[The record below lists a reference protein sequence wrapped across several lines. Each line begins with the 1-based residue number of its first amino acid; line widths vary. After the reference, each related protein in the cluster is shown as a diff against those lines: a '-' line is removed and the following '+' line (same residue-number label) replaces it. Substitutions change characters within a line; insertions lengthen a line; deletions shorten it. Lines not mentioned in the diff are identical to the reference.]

1 MKKYILT
8 NQMKNEYFQEN
19 EKKSIEITREM
30 ILFHD
35 PNEIVERKSK
45 TEGKWLQIED
55 RTRIRNTKKMTLFD
69 DENTKLIIIFIYE
82 GYGVKN
88 RAWTFQNHEGDI
100 FPQMKRKYWGKWFKR
115 TSWMTSFVKKKTTF
129 SR

>member
-8 NQMKNEYFQEN
+8 NQRKNEYFQEN

-30 ILFHD
+30 VLFDD
-35 PNEIVERKSK
+35 PNEIIERKSK

-55 RTRIRNTKKMTLFD
+55 KTRIRNTRKMTLFD
-69 DENTKLIIIFIYE
+69 DESTKMIIIFIYE

-88 RAWTFQNHEGDI
+88 RAWILSKSRWYWFFFTNEEKI
-100 FPQMKRKYWGKWFKR
+100 FLKNDSNAQVEWDLL
-115 TSWMTSFVKKKTTF
+115 
-129 SR
+129 